1 MRKQDPVAVLCA
13 DLHLTLRQPN
23 CRADESWMQTQREY
37 LMQLNALSEKHR
49 IPVIC
54 AGDIFDRWNPQPELL
69 NFSLRYLPE
78 GMLCVPGQHDLPNH
92 NIKDLYRS
100 GYGVLVQAGKIKTLS
115 GTKPFTVATTE
126 AKNLLIYGFGWEEEI
141 HAPYMAEKGVLKV
154 AVIHQYVWR
163 KGDSYPDA
171 PKDQYFDKMWSKLKG
186 YDVAVFGDNHKG
198 FSEHKGSTL
207 IYNCGGFIRRKSDEL
222 KYIPAVGLLYADG
235 SVMRHKLDTSKDR
248 FHKNSKED
256 PKDTVDLQSFIE
268 NLEGLGEQGLDFR
281 AAIKHYLDAEK
292 VDKET
297 RKIINTALE
306 QHDSR

>member
-23 CRADESWMQTQREY
+23 CRADENWMAIQRDY
-37 LMQLNALSEKHR
+37 LLQLNDLAKVKDL
-49 IPVIC
+49 PVIC
-54 AGDIFDRWNPQPELL
+54 AGDIFDRWNPPPELI
-69 NFSLRYLPE
+69 NFALRYLPHQ
-78 GMLCVPGQHDLPNH
+78 MLCVPGQHDLPNH

-100 GYGVLVQAGKIKTLS
+100 GYGVLVQANKIVDLTAMKGES
-115 GTKPFTVATTE
+115 
-126 AKNLLIYGFGWEEEI
+126 LLCRGVNYFGFGWEQEVQ
-141 HAPYMAEKGVLKV
+141 PNKEKGGSGLEV

-163 KGDSYPDA
+163 KGDAYPDA
-171 PKDQYFDKMWSKLKG
+171 PKDQHFDKMWSKLRG

-235 SVMRHKLDTSKDR
+235 SVVRHKLDTSKDL
-248 FHKNSKED
+248 FHEDSRDEPKNG
-256 PKDTVDLQSFIE
+256 VDLQNFLE
-268 NLEGLGEQGLDFR
+268 NLEGLVGEQGLDFR

-297 RKIINTALE
+297 RKIITASLE
-306 QHDSR
+306 QHDGR

>member
-23 CRADESWMQTQREY
+23 CRADESWMLVQRDY
-37 LMQLNALSEKHR
+37 LLQLTTLSAKWL

-54 AGDIFDRWNPQPELL
+54 AGDLFDRWNPAPELL
-69 NFSLRYLPE
+69 NFALRYLPD

-100 GYGVLVQAGKIKTLS
+100 GYGVLVQAEKIKTLS
-115 GTKPFTVATTE
+115 GVKPTTIATTE
-126 AKNLLIYGFGWEEEI
+126 KNVLIYGFGWEEEI
-141 HAPYMAEKGVLKV
+141 TAPYIAEKDALKI

-163 KGDSYPDA
+163 EGDCYPDA
-171 PKDQYFDKMWSKLKG
+171 PKDQYFGKMWSKLKG
-186 YDVAVFGDNHKG
+186 YDVAVFGDNHRG
-198 FSEHKGSTL
+198 FSEHKGATL

-222 KYIPAVGLLYADG
+222 NYIPAVGLLYADG
-235 SVMRHKLDTSKDR
+235 SIMRHKLDTSNDR
-248 FHKNSKED
+248 FHDN
-256 PKDTVDLQSFIE
+256 PKDEPKDGVDLQNFIE

-281 AAIKHYLDAEK
+281 AAIKHFLDSEK

-297 RKIINTALE
+297 RKIITASLE
-306 QHDSR
+306 QYDGR